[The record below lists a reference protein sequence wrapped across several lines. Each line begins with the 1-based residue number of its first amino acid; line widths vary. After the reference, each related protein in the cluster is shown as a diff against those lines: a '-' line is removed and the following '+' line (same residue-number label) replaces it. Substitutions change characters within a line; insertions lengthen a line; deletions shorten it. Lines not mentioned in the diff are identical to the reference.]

1 MSRWTKRRSHVRSRE
16 ITQHERTGQAHHAIV
31 PDVLHRHLA
40 PSHSSAATRVTPA
53 AQDATMSLR
62 ATSTGAV
69 DCGGPPSQLGGTT
82 YSLFFALLAVLA
94 ATASAITISLPS
106 GVALPSGVSLPS
118 GVTVVS
124 AAAQSTS
131 IPGAGQGQQGQGQGQ
146 GQQGQGQGQGQG
158 SNI

>member
-40 PSHSSAATRVTPA
+40 PSAATRVTPA

-69 DCGGPPSQLGGTT
+69 DCGGVSYQPIRRRSHVVTCAASPVR
-82 YSLFFALLAVLA
+82 LARG
-94 ATASAITISLPS
+94 LPRR
-106 GVALPSGVSLPS
+106 A
-118 GVTVVS
+118 
-124 AAAQSTS
+124 
-131 IPGAGQGQQGQGQGQ
+131 
-146 GQQGQGQGQGQG
+146 
-158 SNI
+158 N